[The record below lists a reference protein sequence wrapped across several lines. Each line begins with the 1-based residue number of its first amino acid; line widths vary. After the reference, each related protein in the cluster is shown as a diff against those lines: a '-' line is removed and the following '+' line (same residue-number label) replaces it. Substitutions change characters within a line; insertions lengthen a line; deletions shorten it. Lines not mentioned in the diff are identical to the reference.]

1 MSLSSSSSEKGFAK
15 ILVPVDGSDMS
26 MRAADVALGVA
37 KKYGAQVTVLYVVN
51 IDQYLQSI
59 GVYRLSYPDSIQKRV
74 DEAKEEAARWFQEIQ
89 KKAEQGGVQVKLE
102 VIDTALSVVGAIV
115 NFAER
120 EKADLVVIGTR
131 GRSGFAKLLL
141 GSVASGVVTYAPC
154 DVLVAK

>member
-1 MSLSSSSSEKGFAK
+1 MSSPSEKRFAK
-15 ILVPVDGSDMS
+15 ILVPVDGSEMS

-37 KKYGAQVTVLYVVN
+37 KKYGAQVTVLHVVN

-59 GVYRLSYPDSIQKRV
+59 GIYRLSYPDSIEKRV
-74 DEAKEEAARWFQEIQ
+74 KEAKEEATKWFQEIQ
-89 KKAEQGGVQVKLE
+89 KKAEQDGVQVKLE